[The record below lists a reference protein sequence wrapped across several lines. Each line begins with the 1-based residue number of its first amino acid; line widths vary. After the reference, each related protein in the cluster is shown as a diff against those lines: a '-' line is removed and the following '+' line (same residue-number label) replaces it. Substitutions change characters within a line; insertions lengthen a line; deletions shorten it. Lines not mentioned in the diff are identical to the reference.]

1 MMRGDINRVGNM
13 VVSMSMKIYVE
24 KVKFVRPKENPK
36 NGDLELNADWKIDY
50 KKMDNNSWGYI
61 CNLKI
66 EGEYPTTFIVE
77 GVVECGIYGKEK
89 HEVSEEVSRSIL
101 DNAFQIMVNMINL
114 TKETHAEI
122 ESPAS
127 HQALEVYPKV
137 AL

>member
-1 MMRGDINRVGNM
+1 MMRGDINRVSNM

-50 KKMDNNSWGYI
+50 KKMDDNSLEYV
-61 CNLKI
+61 CNLKVD
-66 EGEYPTTFIVE
+66 GEFPAVFVVE
-77 GVVECGIYGKEK
+77 GIVECGMHGKEEHISK
-89 HEVSEEVSRSIL
+89 EVSQSIL

-114 TKETHAEI
+114 TNGAHIETAPMSYQI
-122 ESPAS
+122 
-127 HQALEVYPKV
+127 VKTYPKV